1 MEVDGYQTLSLMKS
15 HCKISITKDQSLKVS
30 CSSREVAPNI
40 HYISLL
46 GKLFS
51 LSRDRIHLIIM
62 ILHGFLFMDRRLDCL
77 TELSPTTKH
86 DAAAITHRLSVAKG
100 FHPREL
106 PTIQT
111 PSQASKHHF

>member
-1 MEVDGYQTLSLMKS
+1 MRSGALAVFSYFFPL
-15 HCKISITKDQSLKVS
+15 
-30 CSSREVAPNI
+30 
-40 HYISLL
+40 SLL

-51 LSRDRIHLIIM
+51 LLRDRKHLIFM

-77 TELSPTTKH
+77 TVLSPTTKH
-86 DAAAITHRLSVAKG
+86 DAAAITHRLSVVKG
-100 FHPREL
+100 SQPREL

>member
-1 MEVDGYQTLSLMKS
+1 MMMVVSHAFRRSRSFQLFLSL
-15 HCKISITKDQSLKVS
+15 IFAG
-30 CSSREVAPNI
+30 EVVFALARPYN
-40 HYISLL
+40 
-46 GKLFS
+46 
-51 LSRDRIHLIIM
+51 LIIM

-111 PSQASKHHF
+111 PSHASKHHF

>member
-1 MEVDGYQTLSLMKS
+1 MRSGALAVFSYFFPL
-15 HCKISITKDQSLKVS
+15 
-30 CSSREVAPNI
+30 
-40 HYISLL
+40 SLL

-77 TELSPTTKH
+77 TELLPTTKH

-111 PSQASKHHF
+111 PSQASDKTR